1 MKFHWMQR
9 LDSDTL
15 ESLEKYSEILNDSG
29 YESILTVYHSTI
41 ADNWIKAARVLNKNH
56 KFKYM
61 IAIRT
66 YAISP
71 EYCAMMC
78 KAFYEIAEDRLI
90 LNILAGDLQKEEES
104 VNNVIE
110 INDLIKTHEERTVY
124 TKRWLEKFVNL
135 NIFKNNPNIK
145 PQLIMSGTSK
155 QTLENA
161 ELFGDGHLCTYANY
175 KFDLKDQIKTKIKMV
190 YIDIVVRDSYEDCI
204 KYIPGDENRIQKEST
219 IVGTETQVIEKL
231 KEMKKEGITEIMVC
245 RRPEDEEHHR
255 IHALIKKINNEN
267 LLDN

>member
-29 YESILTVYHSTI
+29 YESMLTVYHSVI
-41 ADNWIKAARVLNKNH
+41 ADNWIKTARILNKNH

-78 KAFYEIAEDRLI
+78 KAFYEISKNRLI
-90 LNILAGDLQKEEES
+90 LNILAGDLKQEEES
-104 VNNVIE
+104 IDNVIE
-110 INDLIKTHEERTVY
+110 INNLITTHEDRTIY

-135 NIFKNNPNIK
+135 NIFKNNPKIK

-161 ELFGDGHLCTYANY
+161 EIFGDGHLCTYANY
-175 KFDLKDQIKTKIKMV
+175 IDLKDQIKNKIKMV
-190 YIDIVVRDSYEDCI
+190 YIDLVLRDTYEESA
-204 KYIPGDENRIQKEST
+204 KYIPGDENKILKYST
-219 IVGTETQVIEKL
+219 IAGTEEQVIKKF
-231 KEMKKEGITEIMVC
+231 KEMKSEGITDIMVC
-245 RRPEDEEHHR
+245 RKEEDEEQYR
-255 IHALIKKINNEN
+255 IHSLIKKINDNKI
-267 LLDN
+267 LDN